1 MKKQFKDTRI
11 PLKKHSMV
19 RDNTGQCYVIDDLFL
34 KAKYSLVYL
43 AHMED
48 NPQHTLAILELYPR
62 PDVRMEA
69 FVQRQDNGAILI
81 YNPFSALLGRD
92 DMQLQQTFKEALV
105 KEIPMEFAD
114 LEPEW
119 IMDGKNCHYLIMDPE
134 HRKPIPI
141 EEDIPEINPLPLI
154 PKEDLVSYLI
164 LHKYPL
170 YRYREENGDIPILC
184 LGSGDFMQ
192 RMILSVLSCGQI
204 PNARLRI
211 QVVSDID
218 REKFANNLLRQ
229 APLLSSYLD
238 LSQEEPQ
245 TADGSISF
253 HYLQVSDIL
262 SEDILAELPYSR
274 YILISLG
281 DSDCNCEVADILT
294 RQYKEKGSTAG
305 KNTIIHYHTERADTL
320 QSFPALPQWLKVI
333 PFSET
338 LNGYSKSLQELG
350 HLTVRLA
357 HMYNKLGNAR
367 ISLSETETSL
377 IENAYNQKSS
387 CASALHLKYKLAGL
401 GIDPDGNAEE
411 IIASYRQLLANKHC
425 YANLLANEH
434 TRWMYYMISEQ
445 YTLPTEADLLRYG
458 FEEDEDGS
466 FNSAWK
472 SKKHLFHPC
481 LVPCRNDG
489 IVLTDEDWKCCNSR
503 EAIEASGFD
512 PLDKVSL
519 MLHLYAEEKCKKI
532 LDRKIIPEIFQLI
545 WEKLSATVSAA
556 SVPENGEIPQV
567 LQNLQQVWQETQ
579 TVVCSNAEAL
589 LSANSNSRL
598 DKLLC
603 AFSALEID
611 IIREISDL
619 KKYLSVFVEFAA
631 FRNYKEPD
639 EAIIRQL
646 PWILYGDTELIL
658 IMFCNQTVADSI
670 ATPLL
675 TDPDRIVY
683 LGSENHPEW
692 GKFLKEHGC
701 RGEVSFV
708 CCSQENTQTLLDAL
722 QAEVDRLNRKCVIDI
737 TGAKDIAVIAA
748 HQICTKDNRVSLIRR
763 AGSTLENICNYPYA
777 PIYTLPVSMT
787 AEDVFTLHGA
797 QRKPAESYYMEQI
810 ENLAPV
816 LWDFYRQYKD
826 QWNMISAFFGL
837 PKATPAELYLNGLS
851 TGPDVEW
858 EQYTFTVDHR
868 KWEITNLEKS
878 LRLLAKEGLIKSLGI
893 KQKKQGK
900 PYEVKFRFPKPKGK
914 DTATKINEKDIVT
927 KLLERF
933 FKEYVP
939 HAQSTYQCFIGKDFS
954 GSRSIT
960 ISSGYHVSLS
970 DNNAL
975 SFCDGN
981 GKNYSYYE
989 MEPILRDMQKLGLI
1003 TIQEISGLYEKPCR
1017 ISFRY
1022 VNPALWECLKKAGNI
1037 LELYIWEEARKTYFF
1052 DDVQANFSFIWKEN
1066 VSNELDVV
1074 LTHGASSLIISAKT
1088 GAMNKEHLYEIG
1100 LLTSRFSVNSIPV
1113 IVYSSDKAYEDRRI
1127 TDDTHPVKQ
1136 RASAMGIHLIDL
1148 NEKKDSLG
1156 EKLISIIKGKNMPI
1170 V

>member
-11 PLKKHSMV
+11 PLKNHSMV

-81 YNPFSALLGRD
+81 YNPFNALFGRD
-92 DMQLQQTFKEALV
+92 DMQLQQAFKEELL
-105 KEIPMEFAD
+105 KEIPAEFAD

-119 IMDGKNCHYLIMDPE
+119 IMDGKNCHYLVMDPE
-134 HRKPIPI
+134 RHKPIPV
-141 EEDIPEINPLPLI
+141 EKDIPEINPLPLI
-154 PKEDLVSYLI
+154 PEEDLISYLI

-170 YRYREENGDIPILC
+170 YRYQEESGDIPILC

-192 RMILSVLSCGQI
+192 RMILSILSCGQI
-204 PNARLRI
+204 PNARLHV
-211 QVVSDID
+211 QVVSDIG

-238 LSQEEPQ
+238 LSQEKSQ

-262 SEDILAELPYSR
+262 SEDILSQLPYSR
-274 YILISLG
+274 YVLISLG
-281 DSDCNCEVADILT
+281 DSDCNCAVADILA
-294 RQYKEKGSTAG
+294 RQFKEKGSTTG
-305 KNTIIHYHTERADTL
+305 RNTIIHYHSEENSTL
-320 QSFPALPQWLKVI
+320 ESILALPQWLTVV
-333 PFSET
+333 PFSEI
-338 LNGYSKSLQELG
+338 LNGYGKSLQELG

-367 ISLSETETSL
+367 ISLAETATSL
-377 IENAYNQKSS
+377 AEDAYNQKSS

-401 GIDPDGNAEE
+401 GIDPDGDAEE
-411 IIASYRQLLANKHC
+411 IIVAYRQMLTDSHC
-425 YANLLANEH
+425 YAQLLANEH
-434 TRWMYYMISEQ
+434 IRWMYYMISER

-458 FEEDEDGS
+458 FEENEDGS
-466 FNSAWK
+466 FNAAWK
-472 SKKHLFHPC
+472 SKNHLLHPC
-481 LVPCRNDG
+481 LVPCGNDG
-489 IVLTDEDWKCCNSR
+489 IILKAEDWKNFRSR
-503 EAIEASGFD
+503 EAIEVSGFD

-519 MLHLYAEEKCKKI
+519 MLHLYAEEKCRKI
-532 LDRKIIPEIFQLI
+532 LDSKIIPETFQHI
-545 WEKLSATVSAA
+545 WEKLSVAVSA
-556 SVPENGEIPQV
+556 VQVLENGEIPQV
-567 LQNLQQVWQETQ
+567 LQNLQQLWKETQ

-589 LSANSNSRL
+589 QSADSNARL
-598 DKLLC
+598 DKMHC

-611 IIREISDL
+611 ITKEFSNL
-619 KKYLSVFVEFAA
+619 KKYLGVFVEFAA
-631 FRNYKEPD
+631 FRDYKEPD
-639 EAIIRQL
+639 EAIIRHL
-646 PWILYGDTELIL
+646 PWILFGDTELTL

-670 ATPLL
+670 TTPLM

-683 LGSENHPEW
+683 LGPENHPEW
-692 GKFLKEHGC
+692 SKFLQEHGC

-722 QAEVDRLNRKCVIDI
+722 QAEADRMNRKCVIDI

-748 HQICTKDNRVSLIRR
+748 HQICTKDDRVSLIRR
-763 AGSTLENICNYPYA
+763 AGSMLENICNYPYA
-777 PIYTLPVSMT
+777 SIYTHPVSMT
-787 AEDVFTLHGA
+787 ADDVFLLHGA

-816 LWDFYRQYKD
+816 LWDFYCQYKD
-826 QWNMISAFFGL
+826 QWNMISAFFAL
-837 PKATPAELYLNGLS
+837 PRATPAELYLNGLS

-858 EQYTFTVDHR
+858 EYYTFTVDHR

-878 LRLLAKEGLIKSLGI
+878 LRLLAKEGLIKSLEI
-893 KQKKQGK
+893 KQKKSNK

-939 HAQSTYQCFIGKDFS
+939 HAQNTYQCFIGKDSS

-960 ISSGYHVSLS
+960 ISSGYYVSFF
-970 DNNAL
+970 DNNTL
-975 SFCDGN
+975 SFYDGN
-981 GKNYSYYE
+981 GKNYSYYQ
-989 MEPILRDMQKLGLI
+989 MEPILRDMQKMGLI
-1003 TIQEISGLYEKPCR
+1003 TIQEISGLYETPCR
-1017 ISFRY
+1017 VSFRY
-1022 VNPALWECLKKAGNI
+1022 ANPALWECLRKAGNI

-1127 TDDTHPVKQ
+1127 SDDTHPVKQ

-1148 NEKKDSLG
+1148 NNLDGSLG
-1156 EKLISIIKGKNMPI
+1156 EKLVQIIKGEEI
-1170 V
+1170 TQ